1 MATNSKQLFFQE
13 LKDEYNS
20 QFELSNALEAKSGQ
34 LITVGGIFI
43 PLVFGFS
50 SLLAGKTGI
59 DPNLALAL
67 QILMVISLSFAVA
80 SIFFSTV
87 AIRIQF
93 YRHSFLP
100 YSFYSEDGEL
110 NQREIKE
117 FGDQDAEKFYD
128 EMIGEYLESN
138 KYNLERNDEKAH
150 KIVIAEWLFLIALAI
165 VPALIAM
172 SFTFA

>member
-1 MATNSKQLFFQE
+1 METNSKQLFFQE
-13 LKDEYNS
+13 LKDEYNA
-20 QFELSNALEAKSGQ
+20 QFVLSNGLEGKSGQ
-34 LITVGGIFI
+34 LITVCGIFI

-50 SLLAGKTGI
+50 SLLVNRTHI
-59 DPNLALAL
+59 DPNMTLSL
-67 QILMVISLSFAVA
+67 QILMILSLSFAVA
-80 SIFFSTV
+80 SIFISIL

-100 YSFYSEDGEL
+100 YSFYTEDGEL
-110 NQREIKE
+110 NQSEIKE
-117 FGDQDAEKFYD
+117 FGERDDQKFYD

-138 KYNLERNDEKAH
+138 KYNLKRNDEKAR

-165 VPALIAM
+165 VPALIAV

>member
-13 LKDEYNS
+13 LKDEYDA
-20 QFELSNALEAKSGQ
+20 QFELSNALEGKSGQ

-50 SLLAGKTGI
+50 SLLVNRTNI
-59 DPNLALAL
+59 DPNLVLSL
-67 QILMVISLSFAVA
+67 QILMVITLSFAVS
-80 SIFFSTV
+80 SIYFSTL

-100 YSFYSEDGEL
+100 HSFFAEDGEL

-117 FGDQDAEKFYD
+117 FAERDAEEFYD

-138 KYNLERNDEKAH
+138 KYNLERNYEKAR

-165 VPALIAM
+165 VPVLVAI
-172 SFTFA
+172 SFLFT